1 MSVWFGSCGTAM
13 EAAPFATASS
23 QAVAAKYL
31 FPAAKMRSGHNDVT
45 FTASITMPNIPRL
58 KYKMNYPNV
67 ALVSVK
73 DVSWCAVFR
82 SGKILVTLLMVRL
95 VFTPNKWDK
104 TIEIYLVVKLNV
116 SIPPLK

>member
-1 MSVWFGSCGTAM
+1 MWFGSCGTCGTAM

-31 FPAAKMRSGHNDVT
+31 FPAAKMRSGHNDA
-45 FTASITMPNIPRL
+45 ASITMPNIPRL

-95 VFTPNKWDK
+95 IFTPNMWDK
-104 TIEIYLVVKLNV
+104 TVEVYLVVKLNV